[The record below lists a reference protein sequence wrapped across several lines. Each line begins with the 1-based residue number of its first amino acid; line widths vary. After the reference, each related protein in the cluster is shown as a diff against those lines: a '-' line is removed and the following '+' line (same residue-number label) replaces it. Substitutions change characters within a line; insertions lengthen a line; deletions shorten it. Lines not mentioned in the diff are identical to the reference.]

1 MLLVPSSGFSNIW
14 EDTASLSVGGQ
25 LYDTAGV
32 LFRLPGPCSAGLQVT
47 AALTGPE
54 MLEAQLAF
62 CADRGD

>member
-14 EDTASLSVGGQ
+14 EDTASLSVRGQ

-47 AALTGPE
+47 AAPTGPA